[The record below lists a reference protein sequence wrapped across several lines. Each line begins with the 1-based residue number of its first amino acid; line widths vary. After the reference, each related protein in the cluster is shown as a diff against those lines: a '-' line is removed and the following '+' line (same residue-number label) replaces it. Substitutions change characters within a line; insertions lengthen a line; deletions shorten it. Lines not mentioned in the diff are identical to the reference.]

1 MKAEIQQRG
10 ETLLSVLQEALD
22 QARALEQAVRRLQEA
37 EPETDAYDEAEADVA
52 VEAEWLKMK
61 TEAVIEVLDS

>member
-1 MKAEIQQRG
+1 MG
-10 ETLLSVLQEALD
+10 ERKKMLLSVLQEALD
-22 QARALEQAVRRLQEA
+22 QARAFEQAARRLQEA
-37 EPETDAYDEAEADVA
+37 EPETEAYDEAEADLS